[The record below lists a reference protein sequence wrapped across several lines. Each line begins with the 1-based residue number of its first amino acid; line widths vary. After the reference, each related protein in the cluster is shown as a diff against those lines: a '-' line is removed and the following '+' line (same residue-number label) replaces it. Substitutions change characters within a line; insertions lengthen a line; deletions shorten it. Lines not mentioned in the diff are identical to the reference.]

1 MLSFFSFTQ
10 ISIFGGGEH
19 VSRHLIVIGGTAA
32 GMSAAARARRGDPS
46 LPITVFERTGY
57 ITYGS
62 CGLPYYIG
70 DEIKDVRSLIAY
82 TPEYMKKDRNIN
94 VNILHEVTE
103 INAQSKYVTVKD
115 LTTGK
120 IFKQSYSHLM
130 VATGAM
136 PIIPPIPGIDN
147 KNVFTLRNIED
158 GLRIKE
164 YLSSRKVK
172 RAAILGAGFIGLE
185 LAEALRNY
193 DIEVLVFEMLPD
205 ILPQLDREFVGIIEE
220 ELQKNQ
226 VRLYKNTKVIGFET
240 LGENGLRIKTED
252 GGVFDSDMVIASVG
266 VRPNTALAKSA
277 GIETGFKGG
286 IVVDKY
292 MRTSVPDIWAA
303 GDCTETH
310 HLITKRPTYIPLGT
324 TANKQGKIA
333 GENILGGKAT
343 FPGVLGTQ
351 VTKIFEIYT
360 AATGLNEAGAK
371 DAGIETVSAK
381 IRQSDKA
388 SYYPGSKP
396 VHVKIILDKK
406 SGKVLGAQMVGSES
420 VGKRVDVFVTAITA
434 GMTVYQINEL
444 DLAYAPPVA
453 PVYDPILIAASA
465 GIKALEKMS

>member
-1 MLSFFSFTQ
+1 
-10 ISIFGGGEH
+10 
-19 VSRHLIVIGGTAA
+19 
-32 GMSAAARARRGDPS
+32 
-46 LPITVFERTGY
+46 
-57 ITYGS
+57 
-62 CGLPYYIG
+62 
-70 DEIKDVRSLIAY
+70 
-82 TPEYMKKDRNIN
+82 
-94 VNILHEVTE
+94 
-103 INAQSKYVTVKD
+103 
-115 LTTGK
+115 
-120 IFKQSYSHLM
+120 
-130 VATGAM
+130 
-136 PIIPPIPGIDN
+136 
-147 KNVFTLRNIED
+147 
-158 GLRIKE
+158 
-164 YLSSRKVK
+164 
-172 RAAILGAGFIGLE
+172 
-185 LAEALRNY
+185 
-193 DIEVLVFEMLPD
+193 
-205 ILPQLDREFVGIIEE
+205 
-220 ELQKNQ
+220 
-226 VRLYKNTKVIGFET
+226 
-240 LGENGLRIKTED
+240 
-252 GGVFDSDMVIASVG
+252 MVIASVG

-388 SYYPGSKP
+388 SYYPSSKP